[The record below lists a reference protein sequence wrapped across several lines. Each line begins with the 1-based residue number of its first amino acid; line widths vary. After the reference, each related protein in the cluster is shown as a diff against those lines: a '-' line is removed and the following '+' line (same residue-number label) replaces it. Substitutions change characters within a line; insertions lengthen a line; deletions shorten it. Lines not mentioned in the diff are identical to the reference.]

1 MNVLINLTRKRGK
14 IMKLQK
20 IKGRLFVGV
29 IILALAVLFSSYVG
43 AAGKNDSVG
52 YVDMQKLQAELPDF
66 IKLQELAKDK
76 TSELNYF
83 RGYLFSQQQST
94 AKDLEKKA
102 AADKVGK
109 TPEQQAAI
117 DKQLQ
122 DDNNKK
128 INDVNAQIQKK
139 YDELQQ
145 YINGQK
151 DATLKKVENII
162 QKVAEE
168 KKLTLVIEKSLRFYG
183 GTDITQDVID
193 RAKKEAETSE
203 KNKSTANKK

>member
-1 MNVLINLTRKRGK
+1 
-14 IMKLQK
+14 MKLQK

>member
-1 MNVLINLTRKRGK
+1 
-14 IMKLQK
+14 MKFQR
-20 IKGRLFVGV
+20 IKGYLGVGV
-29 IILALAVLFSSYVG
+29 IILALVVLFSSYAG
-43 AAGKNDSVG
+43 AAGKDSVG
-52 YVDMQKLQAELPDF
+52 YVDMQRLQAELPDF
-66 IKLQELAKDK
+66 IKLQEIAKDK

-94 AKDLEKKA
+94 AKDIEKKA

-109 TPEQQAAI
+109 NSEQQAAI

-128 INDVNAQIQKK
+128 INEVNAQIQKK

-145 YINGQK
+145 YINDQK
-151 DATLKKVENII
+151 DATMNRVKNII
-162 QKVAEE
+162 AKVAEE
-168 KKLTLVIEKSLRFYG
+168 KKISLVIEKSLCFYG

-193 RAKKEAETSE
+193 KAKKDAAAAG
-203 KNKSTANKK
+203 KNNTPNKK

>member
-1 MNVLINLTRKRGK
+1 
-14 IMKLQK
+14 MKLPK
-20 IKGRLFVGV
+20 IKGRLSIGI
-29 IILALAVLFSSYVG
+29 IILALVVLFSSYVG
-43 AAGKNDSVG
+43 AAGKNDTVG
-52 YVDMQKLQAELPDF
+52 YVDMQRLQAELPDF
-66 IKLQELAKDK
+66 IKLQEIAKDK

-128 INDVNAQIQKK
+128 INEVNAQIQKK

-145 YINGQK
+145 YINDQK
-151 DATLKKVENII
+151 DATMKRVEAII
-162 QKVAEE
+162 GKVAEE
-168 KKLTLVIEKSLRFYG
+168 KKLTLVIEKSVRFYG

-193 RAKKEAETSE
+193 RAKKEAVNSG
-203 KNKSTANKK
+203 KDNSNKK